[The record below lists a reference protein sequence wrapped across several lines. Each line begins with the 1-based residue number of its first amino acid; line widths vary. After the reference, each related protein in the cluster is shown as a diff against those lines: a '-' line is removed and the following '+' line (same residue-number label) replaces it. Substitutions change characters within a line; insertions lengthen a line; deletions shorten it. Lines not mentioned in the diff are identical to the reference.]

1 MSARLLRYFLVFGA
15 PQSPPAAT
23 PPSRE
28 ELALAAASEALC
40 SAHLA
45 TRRQLTAGSRGG
57 FHRVRDDRDV
67 LEEVDEI
74 VADAV
79 ADVFRWAHAG
89 GAS

>member
-1 MSARLLRYFLVFGA
+1 VNGLRHLLALA
-15 PQSPPAAT
+15 PPVAA

-28 ELALAAASEALC
+28 ELALAAAAEALC
-40 SAHLA
+40 SANLA

-57 FHRVRDDRDV
+57 FHHVRDDRDV

-74 VADAV
+74 LGDAV
-79 ADVFRWAHAG
+79 ADVFRWSRAG